1 MFAALVFAALV
12 FAGVARLSGFGSL
25 ISLRVLIVSVRIVV
39 RHGELL

>member
-1 MFAALVFAALV
+1 MLAALVFAALV
-12 FAGVARLSGFGSL
+12 FPALARLSGFGSL